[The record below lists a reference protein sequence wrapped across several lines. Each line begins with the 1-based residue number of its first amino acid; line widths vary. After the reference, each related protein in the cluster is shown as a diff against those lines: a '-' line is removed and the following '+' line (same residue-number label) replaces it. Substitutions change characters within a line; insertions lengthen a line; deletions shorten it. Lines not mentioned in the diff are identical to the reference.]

1 MITQELVNTIFEYKD
16 GELFWKVNWSD
27 KARKGKKAGAIK
39 NGYFSLKINKKDYRV
54 HRIIYMMHHGYM
66 PKIIDHVDGNS
77 LNNCIENLRECTH
90 SQNNYNSK
98 LPSTNTSGMKGLR
111 KKRNRWAVE
120 FWIDGKPK
128 WFGSYKDKE
137 LAELVC
143 IEARNLYHKEFARY
157 V

>member
-1 MITQELVNTIFEYKD
+1 MITQEEAVKLFEYKH
-16 GELFWKVNWSD
+16 GELFWKIDWSD
-27 KARKGKKAGAIK
+27 KARKGKKVGCMK
-39 NGYFSLKINKKDYRV
+39 NGYLGLKINKKDYRV
-54 HRIIYMMHHGYM
+54 HRIIYLMHHGYM
-66 PKIIDHVDGNS
+66 PEFIDHIDGNP
-77 LNNCIENLRECTH
+77 LNNNVENLRECTK

-98 LPSTNTSGMKGLR
+98 IPSTNTSGMKGL
-111 KKRNRWAVE
+111 KKKGRRWAVE

-128 WFGSYKDKE
+128 WFGSYKEKE